1 MENAVDA
8 LKLAFGIFAFIL
20 ALAIAISVIGQA
32 RATSDVIFHMN
43 DKTEFYEYVEEGD
56 VNAEDRVV
64 GINTI
69 IPTIHRYAKEQF
81 AVSIYDQKGK
91 PIVRYDLWT
100 EGFMSNWDEILRDK
114 EVYGKT
120 GTNLEAYNQVSE
132 RLNTI
137 QRIVNET
144 IQKYPEIYG
153 NRQLYG
159 NGQSTDDKVK
169 DIMNIC
175 YSVDASKVN
184 RFIQH
189 GAPWVGDNEQI
200 LARIKAD
207 MTGGPY
213 ENNGIIYNENKKKNL
228 KQYKDEKFIE
238 KFVEITT
245 SGETIITDEGDSLE
259 TIKGNKKLEIIY
271 IMMPN

>member
-43 DKTEFYEYVEEGD
+43 DKTEFYDYVEYGD

-81 AVSIYDQKGK
+81 AVSIYNEKGE
-91 PIVRYDLWT
+91 PIARYDLWT

-114 EVYGKT
+114 EGNNK
-120 GTNLEAYNQVSE
+120 EAYNQIEE
-132 RLNTI
+132 RLESI

-144 IQKYPEIYG
+144 MQKYPEIYG
-153 NRQLYG
+153 KKSSNFSVEKMMDEFY
-159 NGQSTDDKVK
+159 T
-169 DIMNIC
+169 
-175 YSVDASKVN
+175 VDAGEVN
-184 RFIQH
+184 RFIKH

-207 MTGGPY
+207 MTGETY
-213 ENNGIIYNENKKKNL
+213 TNNKIKYNGKDLE
-228 KQYKDEKFIE
+228 QYKNRKFIE
-238 KFVEITT
+238 KFVEVTT
-245 SGETIITDEGDSLE
+245 SGETITTDEGDSLE

-271 IMMPN
+271 IMCNN

>member
-81 AVSIYDQKGK
+81 AVSIYDKNGQ
-91 PIVRYDLWT
+91 PIARYDLWT
-100 EGFMSNWDEILRDK
+100 EGFMSNWDEILRDISF
-114 EVYGKT
+114 GNT
-120 GTNLEAYNQVSE
+120 GNNTEAYNQIKARLE
-132 RLNTI
+132 RI
-137 QRIVNET
+137 QGIVNKT
-144 IQKYPEIYG
+144 IGNYGGTGSNVSVEEIMY
-153 NRQLYG
+153 
-159 NGQSTDDKVK
+159 K
-169 DIMNIC
+169 C
-175 YSVDASKVN
+175 YSVNASQVN
-184 RFIQH
+184 RLIQH

-207 MTGGPY
+207 MTGTKY
-213 ENNGIIYNENKKKNL
+213 TNNQITYTGKNL
-228 KQYKDEKFIE
+228 EQYKDKKFIE

-245 SGETIITDEGDSLE
+245 SGETITTDEGDSLE

>member
-175 YSVDASKVN
+175 YSVDASRVN
-184 RFIQH
+184 RFIKH

-200 LARIKAD
+200 LERIKKD
-207 MTGGPY
+207 MTGTKY
-213 ENNGIIYNENKKKNL
+213 TNNQITYTGKNL
-228 KQYKDEKFIE
+228 EQYKDEKFIE

-245 SGETIITDEGDSLE
+245 SGETITTDEGDSLE

>member
-8 LKLAFGIFAFIL
+8 IKLAFGIFAFIL
-20 ALAIAISVIGQA
+20 ALAIAIFVIGQA

-81 AVSIYDQKGK
+81 AVSIYDKNGQ
-91 PIVRYDLWT
+91 PIARYDLWT

-114 EVYGKT
+114 EG
-120 GTNLEAYNQVSE
+120 NNEEAYNQIKV
-132 RLNTI
+132 RLEGI

-144 IQKYPEIYG
+144 IQKYGGTGSNVSVE
-153 NRQLYG
+153 
-159 NGQSTDDKVK
+159 K
-169 DIMNIC
+169 IMDTC
-175 YSVDASKVN
+175 YSVNASEVN
-184 RFIQH
+184 RLIKH

-207 MTGGPY
+207 MTGTPY
-213 ENNGIIYNENKKKNL
+213 TNNKITYNGNKEKNL
-228 KQYKDEKFIE
+228 KDYKDEKFIE

-245 SGETIITDEGDSLE
+245 SGETITTDEGDSLE

-271 IMMPN
+271 IMQ

>member
-43 DKTEFYEYVEEGD
+43 DKTEFYDYVEYGD

-81 AVSIYDQKGK
+81 AVSIYNEKGE
-91 PIVRYDLWT
+91 PIARYDLWT

-114 EVYGKT
+114 EGNNK
-120 GTNLEAYNQVSE
+120 EAYNQIKE
-132 RLNTI
+132 RLVSI
-137 QRIVNET
+137 QKIVNKTVE
-144 IQKYPEIYG
+144 KYGGKSSNFSDADE
-153 NRQLYG
+153 
-159 NGQSTDDKVK
+159 DKMVK
-169 DIMNIC
+169 EMIKRF
-175 YSVDASKVN
+175 YTVDADAVN

-200 LARIKAD
+200 LERIKKD
-207 MTGGPY
+207 MTGEVY
-213 ENNGIIYNENKKKNL
+213 TNNKIDYKGKDLE
-228 KQYKDEKFIE
+228 QYKDRKFIE
-238 KFVEITT
+238 KFVEVTT
-245 SGETIITDEGDSLE
+245 SGETITTDEGDSLE

-271 IMMPN
+271 IMCNN